1 MAENALVAEARDA
14 TGKGVAR
21 KLRAAGRIPAVV
33 YGKGVESKAISID
46 PSALQ
51 RVLQSGGAGMNTLI
65 ELSVE
70 GTTRTVLVKELQRE
84 PVRGRPV
91 HTDFYLVDLEKKVE
105 VSVPIHLVGRPQGVE
120 LGGIL
125 DHPLREIELECLPLA
140 IPESVNV
147 DVSELD
153 VGQSVH
159 VRDLELPEGSSVRTD
174 VNLAVASVIA
184 PVVVEEPVAE
194 EAEEGEEGEEAI
206 AEGEEIEGAE
216 EAEGAEAA
224 PEESAESKEGGE

>member
-1 MAENALVAEARDA
+1 MAENALVAEVRDA

-65 ELSVE
+65 ELSVD

-84 PVRGRPV
+84 PVRGRPI

-140 IPESVNV
+140 IPESVSV

-206 AEGEEIEGAE
+206 AEGEEA
-216 EAEGAEAA
+216 AEAPA
-224 PEESAESKEGGE
+224 ESAETKEGGS